1 MSPDKLT
8 VFNALKE
15 QFVLDERRKVEEE
28 QAEEMLAKAA
38 EAERR

>member
-15 QFVLDERRKVEEE
+15 HYVVEKREKEE
-28 QAEEMLAKAA
+28 Q
-38 EAERR
+38 